1 MSVNAEP
8 KPFSLTEFLGGGV
21 ALASVALIAF
31 GGMRIAQPQN
41 TLPAPKRYA
50 PVSIESSEGLAEL
63 SLEQPRDLSDVAGTK
78 QDLQSPDARLGTGN
92 STRIE
97 SNDAEAPR
105 PPAAERLP
113 APAAEGRI
121 GPPVQQHGIEAE
133 SSGVISDGWGRPLS
147 GPSRDFRLANNER
160 RHVPDPPTVRAEP
173 SFIGGWADDVGG
185 CRARR
190 KAPLVISSHA
200 AKTANGECDFGRVAR
215 QAANRWRVTAI
226 CAADGSFWR
235 ANIALKLME
244 PNLTWSSERGTETY
258 VRCKR

>member
-1 MSVNAEP
+1 MSVSLER
-8 KPFSLTEFLGGGV
+8 KPFSVPEFLGGGI

-50 PVSIESSEGLAEL
+50 PVLIEPSEALAEL
-63 SLEQPRDLSDVAGTK
+63 SRELSDAAGAK
-78 QDLQSPDARLGTGN
+78 QDVPPPDARLNTGN
-92 STRIE
+92 SMPSE
-97 SNDAEAPR
+97 SNGGEAPR
-105 PPAAERLP
+105 PPAVGHSAR
-113 APAAEGRI
+113 PAAEGPV
-121 GPPVQQHGIEAE
+121 GLPVQQHDNQAQ
-133 SSGVISDGWGRPLS
+133 SPSVFTNVIWGRPLS
-147 GPSRDFRLANNER
+147 APRDFRLANRESRN
-160 RHVPDPPTVRAEP
+160 VPDAPNAHAEP

-200 AKTANGECDFGRVAR
+200 AKTANGECDFGLVAR